1 MRTSLNDIRLAEK
14 HLLKNLEPGESLVF
28 QARLITEPVL
38 RWNVYLLRKVFDVL
52 ALRQRKTVKIEI
64 EAIHNR
70 LFTHPAKAEFQRQI
84 LQLFK
89 S

>member
-1 MRTSLNDIRLAEK
+1 LNDIRLAEK
-14 HLLKNLEPGESLVF
+14 HLQETLQPGESLVF

-38 RWNVYLLRKVFDVL
+38 RWNVHLLRKVYDVL
-52 ALRQRKTVKIEI
+52 ALRRRNNVKIEM
-64 EAIHNR
+64 EAIHRR
-70 LFTHPAKAEFQRQI
+70 LFTHPAKADFQKQI

>member
-14 HLLKNLEPGESLVF
+14 HIQKNLEPGESLVF
-28 QARLITEPVL
+28 QARLITEPAL
-38 RWNVYLLRKVFDVL
+38 RWNVYLLRKVCDVL
-52 ALRQRKTVKIEI
+52 ALRQRKTVKTEM
-64 EAIHNR
+64 EVIHNR
-70 LFTHPAKAEFQRQI
+70 LFTHPAKADFQKQI

>member
-14 HLLKNLEPGESLVF
+14 HILKTLEPGESLVF

-38 RWNVYLLRKVFDVL
+38 RWNVHLLRKVRDVL
-52 ALRQRKTVKIEI
+52 ALRQRKAIKTEM
-64 EAIHNR
+64 ESIHNR
-70 LFTHPAKAEFQRQI
+70 LFTHPAKADFQKQI
-84 LQLFK
+84 FQLFK

>member
-14 HLLKNLEPGESLVF
+14 HILKTQAPADSLVF
-28 QARLITEPVL
+28 QARLITEPAL
-38 RWNVYLLRKVFDVL
+38 RWNVYWLQKIYDVL
-52 ALRQRKTVKIEI
+52 ALRQRKTIKTEM
-64 EAIHNR
+64 EAIHKH
-70 LFTHPAKAEFQRQI
+70 LFTHPAKADFQKQI

>member
-14 HLLKNLEPGESLVF
+14 HIQKTLEPSESLVF

-38 RWNVYLLRKVFDVL
+38 RWDVYLLRKVCDVL
-52 ALRQRKTVKIEI
+52 ALRQRKGVKTEM
-64 EAIHNR
+64 EAIHTR
-70 LFTHPAKAEFQRQI
+70 LFTHPAKADFQKQI
-84 LQLFK
+84 FQLFK